1 MESTKA
7 GARAGGRRG
16 GWRRGLGCARREEP
30 ARPCH
35 PCPAAANKR
44 PPTPFRPR
52 APSEAAARLQG
63 CITWSPRVK
72 QSCQP
77 QVHGLVPKQGSRWGG
92 SSETRGEIS
101 QTRRE
106 NAQLRPGSV
115 REGIGSFLDQSL
127 EAGARQPNPNERR
140 LRGGRAPAPR
150 AHPARP
156 RPGGR
161 PAGGREGAPGPRSP
175 SCLPAATAAR
185 GAGGDSSDV
194 PGEAERSG
202 LTRGLGA
209 RS

>member
-1 MESTKA
+1 MPQSWLFSWLRSRPDT
-7 GARAGGRRG
+7 
-16 GWRRGLGCARREEP
+16 LGTMGP
-30 ARPCH
+30 ASWPSWWGS
-35 PCPAAANKR
+35 A
-44 PPTPFRPR
+44 PTPSSGSLFTITVLKSFSEL
-52 APSEAAARLQG
+52 ASEA
-63 CITWSPRVK
+63 WSPRVK

-77 QVHGLVPKQGSRWGG
+77 QVHGLVPKQRSRWGG

-115 REGIGSFLDQSL
+115 RAGIGSFLDESL